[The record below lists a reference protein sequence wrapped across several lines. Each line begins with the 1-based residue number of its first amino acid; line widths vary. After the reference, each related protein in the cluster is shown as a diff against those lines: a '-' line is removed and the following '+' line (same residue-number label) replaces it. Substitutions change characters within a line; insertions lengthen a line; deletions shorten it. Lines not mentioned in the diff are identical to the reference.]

1 MTCWSGFGTF
11 RGRAARLPRMRSMA
25 VPTREAAARILVELK
40 APAWLRTHS
49 AAVAEVAAFLAA
61 RVRERGRDVPADL
74 PETAA
79 LLHDVDK
86 APPLRAL
93 RAALGHGTA
102 GASWLAGRGYA
113 ELGPAISSHPATRLA
128 DEGEFNRWLREAS
141 PTELIVSYA
150 DKRAMK
156 DVVTLTRRFAKWE
169 TNHPERAATIARGRV
184 LADRLEEEV
193 CAAAGIT
200 PAEVTRLPWV
210 DGFLS

>member
-1 MTCWSGFGTF
+1 MQ
-11 RGRAARLPRMRSMA
+11 AMA
-25 VPTREAAARILVELK
+25 IPTREAAARILVDLR
-40 APAWLRTHS
+40 APRWLRDHS

-61 RVRERGRDVPADL
+61 RMRERGRDLPPDL

-86 APPLRAL
+86 APPLRVL

-102 GASWLAGRGYA
+102 GASWLAGRGFA
-113 ELGPAISSHPATRLA
+113 ELGPAVAGHPATRLA
-128 DEGEFNRWLREAS
+128 DEVEFNRWLREAT

-156 DVVTLTRRFAKWE
+156 DVVPLTRRFAKWQA
-169 TNHPERAATIARGRV
+169 NHPERAATIARGLA
-184 LADRLEEEV
+184 LADRLEENV

-200 PAEVTRLPWV
+200 PTEVTRLQWV
-210 DGFLS
+210 DGLLSPPSKPRPPSKPGA